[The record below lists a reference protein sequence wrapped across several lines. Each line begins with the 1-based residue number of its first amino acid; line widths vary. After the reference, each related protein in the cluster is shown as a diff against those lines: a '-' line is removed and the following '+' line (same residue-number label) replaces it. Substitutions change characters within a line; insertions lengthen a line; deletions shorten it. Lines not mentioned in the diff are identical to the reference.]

1 MDGTC
6 SAKTCK
12 SGSDMVITSPR
23 IKLSKIITDSFL
35 DWVIQVPTLSPI
47 GVIESSTPRVK
58 NIIPATKSTAPS
70 KNAISMLGDI
80 GAIVKQST
88 RTMPIIGITAFSA
101 SFNFSC
107 SFVLYNLN
115 SSPAFLFQFRKFS
128 SSAPSRGAISPLLCR
143 SEIRNSSAFQ
153 LHCYGIRLFRI
164 LPHFLFS
171 ISLYSRS
178 IITLL

>member
-1 MDGTC
+1 MVNQTQHKYGQNRADG
-6 SAKTCK
+6 AKRYQTETVIR
-12 SGSDMVITSPR
+12 SMLIVSDGRNTNAKGDDKR
-23 IKLSKIITDSFL
+23 NRHRACG
-35 DWVIQVPTLSPI
+35 PTLSPI

-80 GAIVKQST
+80 GAI
-88 RTMPIIGITAFSA
+88 
-101 SFNFSC
+101 
-107 SFVLYNLN
+107 
-115 SSPAFLFQFRKFS
+115 
-128 SSAPSRGAISPLLCR
+128 SPLLCR
-143 SEIRNSSAFQ
+143 REIRNSSAFQ